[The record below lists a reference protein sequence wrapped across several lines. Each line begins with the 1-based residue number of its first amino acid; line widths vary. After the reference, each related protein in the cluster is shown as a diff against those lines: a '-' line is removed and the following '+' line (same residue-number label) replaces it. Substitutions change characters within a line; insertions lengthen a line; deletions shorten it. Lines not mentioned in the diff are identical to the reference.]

1 MNFLFPGFL
10 VALTALAVPV
20 IIHLFRFRRFKKVI
34 FTNVSLLKEV
44 DITRKNRQQLKHL
57 LVMLMRMLAI
67 AALVFAFAKPY
78 FSNTPGVA
86 GAGPRK
92 VSIYVDNSFSM
103 DREAENGRL
112 LNQAKITAEEIANAY
127 APSDKFQLITNDF
140 EGRHAR
146 FYPRDEFLNLLA
158 ETELSPTGRNIS
170 EVVNRQLDLLKKE
183 GASGSGR
190 IYLISD
196 FPRTGADFD
205 QIRTDSSVSISVL
218 PLKAGISANLY
229 VDSVWLQTPNT
240 GVNIPLTLKF
250 RVKNTGE
257 TEAEDIPVKLFLN
270 GEQKTPTQISV
281 PAGGSAEGE
290 LFFTVLKTGAQTGKV
305 QIEDNSLTFDNEFYF
320 SFQVAQSL
328 DVLVLNDAGSAQG
341 TAKVYSG
348 DEYFKLTTFNLSAPD
363 YSRFPSQN
371 LIVLN
376 GITSPSDGLV
386 TELKKY
392 AEAGGNLMIIP
403 GLKADVNVLNRLHTA
418 LKLPPFGN
426 LRSGDFKAT
435 SVNTEGT
442 FFSDIFE
449 SVPKNPDLPTVKNYY
464 PISGSENHETVI
476 KLNTGDALF
485 GYFTTEKGG
494 KVFYSSVA
502 ADDQAGN
509 FHRHALFVP
518 VMLKSAFL
526 SQTQTPLFYYAGAYA
541 PAEMNRPEKVRNDEA
556 IKWIHTENG
565 YEFIPE
571 QRTVAGKLLF
581 YPGEY
586 LEQAGNYKVMAGET
600 EIGALAYNYPRT
612 ESQSDFHTEESLKT
626 QIQEA
631 GIPYT
636 ELINASE
643 GALKNA
649 IDKIEN
655 GAPIWKWLIIATL
668 LFLFTELV
676 LLRFWK

>member
-1 MNFLFPGFL
+1 M
-10 VALTALAVPV
+10 AVPV

-44 DITRKNRQQLKHL
+44 DITRKKRQQLKHL
-57 LVMLMRMLAI
+57 LVMLMRMMAI

-78 FSNTPGVA
+78 FGSTPGVA
-86 GAGPRK
+86 GAGTRK

-103 DREAENGRL
+103 DREAEKGRL
-112 LNQAKITAEEIANAY
+112 LNLAKITAEEIADAY

-158 ETELSPTGRNIS
+158 ETELSPTGRKIS

-183 GASGSGR
+183 GTSGSGR

-196 FPRTGADFD
+196 FPRAGADFD
-205 QIRTDSSVSISVL
+205 QIRADSSVSISVL
-218 PLKAGISANLY
+218 PLRAGIQANLY

-328 DVLVLNDAGSAQG
+328 DVLVLNDAGSARG
-341 TAKVYSG
+341 TAKVFSG
-348 DEYFKLTTFNLSAPD
+348 DEYFKLSTFDLSAPD
-363 YSRFPSQN
+363 YSRFPGQN

-376 GITSPSDGLV
+376 GINSPSDGLV

-392 AEAGGNLMIIP
+392 VEAGGNLMIIP
-403 GLKADVNVLNRLHTA
+403 GLKADVNALNRLQAA

-426 LRSGDFKAT
+426 PRSGDFKAT
-435 SVNTEGT
+435 SVNTDGT

-449 SVPKNPDLPTVKNYY
+449 SVPKNPDLPYVKSYY
-464 PISGSENHETVI
+464 PIAGSGNHETII

-485 GYFTTEKGG
+485 GYFTTDKGS

-526 SQTQTPLFYYAGAYA
+526 SQSRTPLFYYAGGYA
-541 PAEMNRPEKVRNDEA
+541 PAEMNRPGNIRNDEA
-556 IKWIHTENG
+556 VKWIHTESS

-586 LEQAGNYKVMAGET
+586 LKQAGNYKVMAGET

-612 ESQSDFHTEESLKT
+612 ESQNDFLSEESLKN
-626 QIQEA
+626 QIREA

-636 ELINASE
+636 ELINASG

-649 IDKIEN
+649 IDKTEN
-655 GAPIWKWLIIATL
+655 GAPIWKWLIIGTL

>member
-403 GLKADVNVLNRLHTA
+403 GLKTDVNALNRLHAA

-449 SVPKNPDLPTVKNYY
+449 SVPKNPDLPTVKNYF
-464 PISGSENHETVI
+464 PISGSGNHETII

-485 GYFTTEKGG
+485 GYFTTDKGG

-526 SQTQTPLFYYAGAYA
+526 SQTQVPLFYYAGAYA

-556 IKWIHTENG
+556 IKWVHTENG

-626 QIQEA
+626 QIQQA

-655 GAPIWKWLIIATL
+655 GALIWKWLIIGTL